1 MFIPFSELSNESRL
15 WIYQG
20 NRPFS
25 HAEEKLITETLSAFC
40 ERWAAHSNP
49 LKTSFKIEHNQFIV
63 LAADESFGLPSGC
76 SIDGSVHVIKA
87 LQEKTHID
95 FFDRSLVAF
104 WIVGKVRLSPLA
116 SLKDEF
122 ASGTLTAETSAFNN
136 LVATKAEWQTGWLSP
151 VKNSWLA
158 RYLPK
163 AVVAS

>member
-1 MFIPFSELSNESRL
+1 MYVPFEELNDQSRL

-20 NRPFS
+20 NRAFTV
-25 HAEEKLITETLSAFC
+25 EEESFISQSLTEFC
-40 ERWAAHSNP
+40 NQWAAHGNP
-49 LKTSFKIEHNQFIV
+49 LKTSFKVEHHQFIV

-95 FFDRSLVAF
+95 FFDRSLIAF
-104 WIVGKVRLSPLA
+104 SIDGKTKLFPLA
-116 SLKDEF
+116 SLKGEF
-122 ASGTLTAETSAFNN
+122 GAGTLTAETYAFNN
-136 LVATKAEWQTGWLSP
+136 LVATKAEWQTGWLCP

-163 AVVAS
+163 AVVAP